1 MEIGCVEGVG
11 TTDSGEAR
19 KLLDGNCEGSYD
31 SVGVRV
37 GFELGS
43 YEIVGR
49 KVEAGAGAGVTIT
62 EGSGVAAG
70 GPVVGS
76 SEQTGIDG
84 DE

>member
-1 MEIGCVEGVG
+1 M
-11 TTDSGEAR
+11 
-19 KLLDGNCEGSYD
+19 
-31 SVGVRV
+31 

-49 KVEAGAGAGVTIT
+49 KVEAGAGAGVTMT
-62 EGSGVAAG
+62 VGSGVAAE